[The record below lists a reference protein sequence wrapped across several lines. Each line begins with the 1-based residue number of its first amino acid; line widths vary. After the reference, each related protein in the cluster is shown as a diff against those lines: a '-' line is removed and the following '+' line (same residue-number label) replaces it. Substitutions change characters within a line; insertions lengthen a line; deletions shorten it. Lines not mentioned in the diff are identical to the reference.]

1 MLSRKQKIKS
11 AKVSLQKA
19 MRIFVNKHS
28 NELGPLPIILV
39 VKLGIFILEKYRLW
53 KIDKGIKYA

>member
-1 MLSRKQKIKS
+1 
-11 AKVSLQKA
+11 